1 MNLIIL
7 VIIFNGVV
15 SWVAVVRVLHISR
28 TGCIHGLSS
37 FHAPAATSL
46 PSVVC
51 CNCCNSPLLL
61 GDLLSIVVVVV
72 VVVVVA
78 VVAVVVVSVGVEVVA
93 VAATAYSSG
102 SMSNF
107 ARKKRNDDKIQW

>member
-72 VVVVVA
+72 VVVA

-107 ARKKRNDDKIQW
+107 ARKKRNNDKIQW

>member
-61 GDLLSIVVVVV
+61 GDLLSIVAV

-107 ARKKRNDDKIQW
+107 ARKKRNNDKIQW